1 MLFRSYFRN
10 PAYLMVLFQ
19 DPLGQKMV
27 LAAIV
32 LQTIGALV
40 IKKIVDIK
48 I

>member
-1 MLFRSYFRN
+1 
-10 PAYLMVLFQ
+10 MVLFQ

-32 LQTIGALV
+32 LQIIGAIV